1 MLLNVKRY
9 RKVLYP
15 KRHLNLDYFEE
26 IADCDTYLVQII
38 NGNDNIEEK
47 GMDDGLTYW

>member
-15 KRHLNLDYFEE
+15 KKHLNLDYFEE
-26 IADCDTYLVQII
+26 IAECEDIFST
-38 NGNDNIEEK
+38 NR
-47 GMDDGLTYW
+47 